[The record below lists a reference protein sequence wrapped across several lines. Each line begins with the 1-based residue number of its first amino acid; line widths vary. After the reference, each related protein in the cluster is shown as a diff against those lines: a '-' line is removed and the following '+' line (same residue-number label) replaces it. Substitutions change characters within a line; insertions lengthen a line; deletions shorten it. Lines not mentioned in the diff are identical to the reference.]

1 MNTHTST
8 RRAMKRYARDAGQR
22 KNVDLSAPFMETQMH
37 EGTSNPTSSQA
48 SQGAS
53 APVSSQRGSQL
64 PANDGSHSL
73 PIDVEAI
80 DDDVLIISSSSRFPQ
95 TTRSRRSHPV
105 TVVLDEDLEVHPTQA
120 GVTIDDSVTTLS
132 LNSHNKR
139 VRIPPNDM
147 VINCN
152 VYSAVKDNH
161 NAKRKR
167 VANPHVEPEK
177 VIPKEPS
184 FTCPICLSTL
194 TEACSTICGHVFCQ
208 RCIKASVQAQ
218 KKCPTCRRK
227 LTINNFHRVYLPT
240 AN

>member
-139 VRIPPNDM
+139 
-147 VINCN
+147 
-152 VYSAVKDNH
+152 
-161 NAKRKR
+161 RKR